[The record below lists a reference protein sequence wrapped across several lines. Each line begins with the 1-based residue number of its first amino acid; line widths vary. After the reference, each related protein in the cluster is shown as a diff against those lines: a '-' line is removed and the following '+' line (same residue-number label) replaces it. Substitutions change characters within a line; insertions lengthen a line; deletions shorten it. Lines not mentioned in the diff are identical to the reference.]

1 MQITEFLIDKDG
13 FNIYAQAYTIKT
25 INEFINSIIEWSIV
39 KSNSITVK
47 NVIKSGNSNQTDPSS
62 NNDLFLVE
70 ISGKNNLIGISKR
83 LPIFRD
89 SFNYGQ
95 INKIER
101 YINSKESGNIN

>member
-1 MQITEFLIDKDG
+1 MLQVQSCIYFLILLQKNIPEDVQITEFLIDKDG

-62 NNDLFLVE
+62 NNDLF
-70 ISGKNNLIGISKR
+70 
-83 LPIFRD
+83 
-89 SFNYGQ
+89 
-95 INKIER
+95 
-101 YINSKESGNIN
+101 